1 MSGHDSD
8 ARTGNASLV
17 PPLPIRPAAGS
28 RTPTTDDDT
37 PSARRRYSE
46 ILTPR
51 ALSAAAAAAAAAAVA
66 VPEPQPWY
74 GSKRPMSSSPIALHH
89 HLHTITLEPASA
101 AIPPSTAPAPA
112 AQSPTFYRRIPSFQA
127 LTRATSLEHLGTSH
141 PHGGPAHGHGR
152 PAIPVMCRMP
162 SAGRSF
168 ADLADT
174 LQVIPLY
181 SPYIAPI

>member
-8 ARTGNASLV
+8 TRTGNRSLV
-17 PPLPIRPAAGS
+17 PPLPIQSAAGS

-51 ALSAAAAAAAAAAVA
+51 ALSAAAAAVAA
-66 VPEPQPWY
+66 PEPQPWH
-74 GSKRPMSSSPIALHH
+74 GSKRPMSSSPIASHH
-89 HLHTITLEPASA
+89 HLHTITLESAAA
-101 AIPPSTAPAPA
+101 AIPPSNATAPV

-141 PHGGPAHGHGR
+141 SHPHGPAHGHGR

-174 LQVIPLY
+174 LQVTPLY
-181 SPYIAPI
+181 SPYLAPI